1 MESAPATRSH
11 TPSSIHSQ
19 HDIKPPQFNTEHFL
33 SMSNSTTNAG
43 DKREHSTPV
52 AAHTNNG
59 FNGLLRG
66 AEREQRDLPNHH
78 LARYTIFFRE
88 ILCFRRGTNIFHLFK
103 RGSYLILFK
112 FLNSFIIKTMK
123 KTKKKTVIVVKK

>member
-1 MESAPATRSH
+1 MFILDKIYDPILKFFFQRPDAQTPSSEHWMESAPATRSH

-33 SMSNSTTNAG
+33 SMSNSTPNAG

-78 LARYTIFFRE
+78 LARYVIF
-88 ILCFRRGTNIFHLFK
+88 
-103 RGSYLILFK
+103 
-112 FLNSFIIKTMK
+112 
-123 KTKKKTVIVVKK
+123 